1 MNCKEFEMVVGTL
14 TFENERLQKLNDD
27 LMNRIMAGNYTNYK
41 MFEHQEVRDA
51 ALEVEFDPNND
62 PDNAGTIF
70 TDEE

>member
-1 MNCKEFEMVVGTL
+1 MNCKEFEMVVGAL

-51 ALEVEFDPNND
+51 ALEMELDSESD
-62 PDNAGTIF
+62 ADNAGTIF
-70 TDEE
+70 EEE